1 VTGCPKALTNK
12 QKLAKAMKVCK
23 KKSKGKRA
31 GCERAA
37 RKRFPVG
44 KKKGKGKKG
53 GGKKK

>member
-37 RKRFPVG
+37 RKRFPV
-44 KKKGKGKKG
+44 KKAKAKKGSGKRK
-53 GGKKK
+53 